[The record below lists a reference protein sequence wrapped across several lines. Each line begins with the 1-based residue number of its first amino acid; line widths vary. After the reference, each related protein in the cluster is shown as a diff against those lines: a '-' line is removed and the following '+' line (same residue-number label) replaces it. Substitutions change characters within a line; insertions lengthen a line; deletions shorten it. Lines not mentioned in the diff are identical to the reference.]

1 VTSAFTVVGPFVVPA
16 TVAVLVTLARLMAT
30 AAPIAAGGPRAAV
43 AVPSAVAFASLL
55 AADQI
60 VMLLAPSVTPDGR
73 SAVAVVLERLTAI
86 AAATATAPPEVF
98 GDGAAGSE
106 PAPVAPLF
114 VASVFENVRLPPTWA
129 SGVVVALLVSWEPFA
144 LDSADVAVDADVAR
158 FVADVAASMP
168 PIGGVIHAAGVKQAS
183 VLDRRYHYPER
194 IPYEV
199 GMTEAAVLHAAIKA
213 GAEPGIYTNAEVSR
227 RTIAPPKSCSA
238 MVNACRIS
246 RSR

>member
-1 VTSAFTVVGPFVVPA
+1 
-16 TVAVLVTLARLMAT
+16 MAI

-86 AAATATAPPEVF
+86 AAATAIAPPPEVF

-114 VASVFENVRLPPTWA
+114 VASVFENVRLPPT
-129 SGVVVALLVSWEPFA
+129 
-144 LDSADVAVDADVAR
+144 
-158 FVADVAASMP
+158 
-168 PIGGVIHAAGVKQAS
+168 
-183 VLDRRYHYPER
+183 
-194 IPYEV
+194 
-199 GMTEAAVLHAAIKA
+199 
-213 GAEPGIYTNAEVSR
+213 
-227 RTIAPPKSCSA
+227 
-238 MVNACRIS
+238 
-246 RSR
+246 